1 MAEYGMEI
9 VWTRDGAV
17 FTDNRYSRRHRWL
30 FGDGIEVP
38 ASASPHVVPVPLSD
52 TAAVDPEEAF
62 VASLAS
68 CHMLWFL
75 SLAATHG
82 YVVESYR
89 DKAVGII
96 GKDTSGK
103 LAMTSVTLHPAI
115 HFVGEPRPT
124 ADQIVALHEE
134 AHGRCFIANSVKTD
148 VRCEPVHLASG
159 LNEGGEA

>member
-17 FTDNRYSRRHRWL
+17 FTDNRYSRRHRWR
-30 FGDGIEVP
+30 FDGGIDVP
-38 ASASPHVVPVPLSD
+38 ASSSPHVAPVPLSD

-68 CHMLWFL
+68 CHMLWLL
-75 SLAATHG
+75 SLAATRG

-89 DKAVGII
+89 DKAVGVM
-96 GKDTSGK
+96 GKDSSGK
-103 LAMTSVTLHPAI
+103 LAMTSVTLHPAV
-115 HFVGEPRPT
+115 HFVGERRPT
-124 ADQIVALHEE
+124 AKQVLALHEE

-148 VRCEPVHLASG
+148 VRCEPVHLGFG
-159 LNEGGEA
+159 LDERGEA